1 MAFDFNIENDIAVIT
16 FDDGKVNAVGFDLI
30 EKFNTALD
38 EAENNANAVV
48 SPSLGSIDNK
58 DVVLLNAWIHRITR
72 DSK

>member
-38 EAENNANAVV
+38 L
-48 SPSLGSIDNK
+48 SL
-58 DVVLLNAWIHRITR
+58 IHI
-72 DSK
+72 